1 MRGVNFVCQAVSAR
15 LARMVG
21 TQLRPCRR
29 FGCRACERMRVSEC
43 ACVCVCVCVCVCTPV
58 CLCDGCRICKEGTDR
73 NGMKE
78 WDGMCMCVFVY
89 NTPVMF
95 WTCFLISRHFFPR
108 HLLLLCISNRRPR
121 NCTPCSFQLHT
132 HTDTHTIF
140 STLKRMDRT
149 HVHDIPATVLYY
161 LTGSI

>member
-43 ACVCVCVCVCVCTPV
+43 ACVCVC
-58 CLCDGCRICKEGTDR
+58 LCDGCRICKEGTDR

-95 WTCFLISRHFFPR
+95 WTCFLISSHFFRATCSCYVFPIIDLETV
-108 HLLLLCISNRRPR
+108 HHAPS
-121 NCTPCSFQLHT
+121 NCTRTPTLIPFSPRLNEWIAHTYTTYPRPCS
-132 HTDTHTIF
+132 I
-140 STLKRMDRT
+140 
-149 HVHDIPATVLYY
+149 I
-161 LTGSI
+161 

>member
-29 FGCRACERMRVSEC
+29 FGCRACERMRESE
-43 ACVCVCVCVCVCTPV
+43 CVCVCVCTPV
-58 CLCDGCRICKEGTDR
+58 CLCDGFRICKEGTDR

-78 WDGMCMCVFVY
+78 WNGMCMCVFVY

-95 WTCFLISRHFFPR
+95 WTCFLISRLFFFAPLALVMYFPIIDLETV
-108 HLLLLCISNRRPR
+108 HHAPS
-121 NCTPCSFQLHT
+121 NCTRTPTLIPFSPRLNEWIAHTYTTYPRPCS
-132 HTDTHTIF
+132 I
-140 STLKRMDRT
+140 
-149 HVHDIPATVLYY
+149 I
-161 LTGSI
+161 

>member
-1 MRGVNFVCQAVSAR
+1 VRGVNFVCQAVSAR

-29 FGCRACERMRVSEC
+29 FGCRACERMRESE
-43 ACVCVCVCVCVCTPV
+43 CVCVCVCVPV
-58 CLCDGCRICKEGTDR
+58 CLCDGFRICKEGTDR

-78 WDGMCMCVFVY
+78 WNGMCMCVFVY

-95 WTCFLISRHFFPR
+95 WTCFLISRHFFFRATCSCYVFPN
-108 HLLLLCISNRRPR
+108 HRPR

-132 HTDTHTIF
+132 HTDTHTIL

>member
-29 FGCRACERMRVSEC
+29 FGCRACERMRESE
-43 ACVCVCVCVCVCTPV
+43 CVCVCTPV
-58 CLCDGCRICKEGTDR
+58 CLCDGFRICKEGTDR

-78 WDGMCMCVFVY
+78 WNGMCMCVFVY

-95 WTCFLISRHFFPR
+95 WTCFLISRHFFFAPLALVMYFPIIDLETV
-108 HLLLLCISNRRPR
+108 HHAPS
-121 NCTPCSFQLHT
+121 NCTRTPTLIPFSPRLNEWIAHTYTTYPRPCS
-132 HTDTHTIF
+132 I
-140 STLKRMDRT
+140 
-149 HVHDIPATVLYY
+149 I
-161 LTGSI
+161 